1 MCGLDPVWSR
11 CFVSL
16 WKRTLH
22 WEFGIAFSC
31 LCGLLLSPWRNCSKI
46 SVVRGYYKAKFNWFP
61 TRAKEHTMVNINSA
75 TLTLDNSSHRS
86 PSHAMVKYNW
96 VLSWVFC
103 PSPSSFLEPSFQ
115 LGDHTFVRLC
125 LCRSRCRRCSG
136 YLRCWTVQAGG
147 ADREISWLAVVDRSA
162 CGSRHRHLIDHTHSC
177 WSVHIGTDYRHEHGC
192 HLSPGCLVGVAD
204 FAEMQKRKILVC
216 LTRTYAGHCNVGWEG
231 YPKLK

>member
-103 PSPSSFLEPSFQ
+103 PSPSSFWSPRSSLGITLSFACAFVVQDAGDVAVTYAVEPSKQ
-115 LGDHTFVRLC
+115 VEPTGKYPGL
-125 LCRSRCRRCSG
+125 
-136 YLRCWTVQAGG
+136 
-147 ADREISWLAVVDRSA
+147 
-162 CGSRHRHLIDHTHSC
+162 
-177 WSVHIGTDYRHEHGC
+177 
-192 HLSPGCLVGVAD
+192 LS
-204 FAEMQKRKILVC
+204 
-216 LTRTYAGHCNVGWEG
+216 
-231 YPKLK
+231 